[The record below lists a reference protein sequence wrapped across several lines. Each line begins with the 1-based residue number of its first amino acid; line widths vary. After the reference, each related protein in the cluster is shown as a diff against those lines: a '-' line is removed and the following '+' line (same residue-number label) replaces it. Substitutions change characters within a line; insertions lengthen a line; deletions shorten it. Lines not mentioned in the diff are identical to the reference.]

1 MFIAKTISE
10 IRDELKKSERKIAFI
25 PTMGALHE
33 GHLAL
38 VKKGRE
44 IAENVVVSIFVNKAQ
59 FDDPSDYV
67 KYPRQVEKDLELLKK
82 SGASQVFLPESS
94 EIFKD
99 DFAFKL
105 LPIKLVDCLCGSS
118 RPGHFDGVALIVTKL
133 FNIIKPDI
141 AIFGE
146 KDFQQ
151 VAIIK
156 KLVEDFNF
164 DLEILGHEII
174 REENG
179 LAMSSRNQ
187 RLSESSKIKAAEI
200 FLTLN
205 EIKNEVKKSPNQ
217 IEKILQKKQEE
228 LLNKGF
234 KKIDYL
240 EIREEKNLN
249 LVTNLDNQKPS
260 RIFIAVYLDEVR
272 LIDNMRL

>member
-118 RPGHFDGVALIVTKL
+118 RLGHFDGVALIVTKL

-200 FLTLN
+200 FLILN

-217 IEKILQKKQEE
+217 IEKILQKKREE